1 MGNHKSEIDRK
12 IENELLVFTENL
24 KRNMTEKDVVA
35 LYEQLEADH
44 WLVESKILLMRTIF
58 HGILSHQ
65 KNEGGSP
72 FPEDTGAFA

>member
-1 MGNHKSEIDRK
+1 
-12 IENELLVFTENL
+12 
-24 KRNMTEKDVVA
+24 MTEKDVVA

-44 WLVESKILLMRTIF
+44 WLAESKILLMRTIF